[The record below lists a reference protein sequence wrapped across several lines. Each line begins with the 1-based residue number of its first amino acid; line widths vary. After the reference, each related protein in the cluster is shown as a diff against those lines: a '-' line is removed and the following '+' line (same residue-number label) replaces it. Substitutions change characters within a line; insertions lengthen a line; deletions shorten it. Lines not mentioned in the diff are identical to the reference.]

1 MLCGLPSPWG
11 RSTREFSFNPR
22 VDNSYEPGLFLLH
35 IHGPIWAYGTPS
47 LLISLF
53 LINSYLSE
61 VLIYRY
67 QHIDLEQSL
76 FWHRVTPYRTLITFD
91 NQTQAAP
98 SAVADV
104 RVVPSTCY
112 FPGMEVAKR
121 LIASHLVPTI
131 LSNSTTTKSPSLQ
144 PRSSP
149 S

>member
-1 MLCGLPSPWG
+1 MLCGLPSSWG
-11 RSTREFSFNPR
+11 RSTGEFPFNPR
-22 VDNSYEPGLFLLH
+22 VDNSYAPGLFLLH
-35 IHGPIWAYGTPS
+35 IRSPTWAYGTPS
-47 LLISLF
+47 LPISLF

-76 FWHRVTPYRTLITFD
+76 FWHRVTPYRALITFD

-112 FPGMEVAKR
+112 FPGWKLQAINR
-121 LIASHLVPTI
+121 LTPSTYDP
-131 LSNSTTTKSPSLQ
+131 SNSTTTKSPSLQ